1 VDFGIVRIECMPETW
16 TWNHLWIPFFAASY
30 LLGSIPFG
38 RIISRRV
45 AQTDITQRGSRNIGA
60 TNVAREIGLKWGI
73 LTLILDVSK
82 GLLPTLLFR
91 YAYPESPLGLS
102 LVGLCALL
110 GHQFTP
116 FLGFQGGKGV
126 ATALGFFMAVSPPAT
141 LLALCV
147 FLITVYLWDFISLGS
162 ILASLSVP
170 VLLALFAKPGTII
183 VFSLI
188 SALLICLKHKDNLRR
203 MASGTERRWRRKA
216 A

>member
-1 VDFGIVRIECMPETW
+1 MPPVIS
-16 TWNHLWIPFFAASY
+16 TWNHFWIPFFVAAY

-45 AQTDITQRGSRNIGA
+45 AQMDITQRGSRNIGA
-60 TNVAREIGLKWGI
+60 TNVAREIGLKWGV
-73 LTLILDVSK
+73 LTLVLDVSK

-91 YAYPESPLGLS
+91 YVYPESHLGIS

-116 FLGFQGGKGV
+116 FLGFHGGKGV

-141 LLALCV
+141 LLALSV

-162 ILASLSVP
+162 ILASFSVP
-170 VLLALFAKPGTII
+170 VFLALFGKPGTII
-183 VFSLI
+183 LFSLF
-188 SALLICLKHKDNLRR
+188 SAVLICLKHKDNLHRI
-203 MASGTERRWRRKA
+203 AAGTERRWRKKRSKR
-216 A
+216 